1 MQRKHGYW
9 LKAMQLWRL
18 KELKLKLKLSVN
30 VILRGRRLV
39 RPYRR

>member
-9 LKAMQLWRL
+9 LKAMQPWRL
-18 KELKLKLKLSVN
+18 VELKLKLKLSGN
-30 VILRGRRLV
+30 VTLRGKKLA